1 MGRVLWKLFFP
12 PKLIKVDVKV
22 RRILIEIF
30 LFNPKAI
37 KEEYLKLKNLGVRV
51 EVECNYLRA
60 IEKSINDKQFFFYI
74 IQIQL

>member
-60 IEKSINDKQFFFYI
+60 IEKSINDTQFSSYI